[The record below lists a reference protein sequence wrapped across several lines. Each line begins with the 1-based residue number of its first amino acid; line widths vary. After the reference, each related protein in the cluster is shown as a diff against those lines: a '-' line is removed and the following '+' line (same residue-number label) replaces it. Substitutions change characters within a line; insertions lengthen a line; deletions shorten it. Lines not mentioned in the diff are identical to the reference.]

1 MPDADV
7 QARSAWTGI
16 TARQPRD
23 PTDLGGPLVSRPHG
37 LGTGFCPA
45 AALAGLAPHPDDSG
59 KRTGQGCVT
68 GGRMLPSGTLFVAAT
83 SGFYRNP
90 DMKGFCDRLIG
101 RGNAQKVALTAVMR
115 KLVILANVLLRED
128 GSGAVIAPEPSPS

>member
-1 MPDADV
+1 
-7 QARSAWTGI
+7 
-16 TARQPRD
+16 
-23 PTDLGGPLVSRPHG
+23 
-37 LGTGFCPA
+37 
-45 AALAGLAPHPDDSG
+45 
-59 KRTGQGCVT
+59 
-68 GGRMLPSGTLFVAAT
+68 MLPSGTLFVAAT